1 MTLLK
6 YIQFNKTLLLSV
18 LIFLSFAIN
27 VKGQQSVLAQ
37 GEWVKMTFE
46 TSGVYRVDFTTLSEM
61 GIDPISIDPRNLA
74 IYGIEGGMLPQSNA
88 VNQPSDPT
96 EISIRVFGEND
107 GTFGP
112 EDYILFYVDSPHKD
126 YYNEY
131 YNQPRITQDE
141 LYDSYLSERQNVYDE
156 LSKDF
161 NLINVKKLVEITKF
175 DYNTIP
181 DTFTYDIEV
190 NKNFRYPNKKDR
202 NPLNIVNYNTV
213 NKKEHNIHFN
223 DVNADIS
230 DNESLQNGKCD
241 SKKIKECADKGK
253 VCNPDTGRCVAKLKP
268 KKNQEKFQE
277 PKEQEPGKVPD
288 EQEPKEQEPKEPGK
302 VPDEQEPKEPKELK
316 EQEPKE
322 PAEPGKDPDE
332 QEPKELKEQ
341 EPKETKEKLESKCN
355 DKKIKECADKGKV
368 CNPDT
373 GRCVAKLKPKK

>member
-1 MTLLK
+1 MTEYNLNYITTLL
-6 YIQFNKTLLLSV
+6 YDI
-18 LIFLSFAIN
+18 IN
-27 VKGQQSVLAQ
+27 
-37 GEWVKMTFE
+37 E
-46 TSGVYRVDFTTLSEM
+46 
-61 GIDPISIDPRNLA
+61 N
-74 IYGIEGGMLPQSNA
+74 
-88 VNQPSDPT
+88 T
-96 EISIRVFGEND
+96 EIEQKKRISNFNNAITEYYNKYD
-107 GTFGP
+107 NLNIKIK
-112 EDYILFYVDSPHKD
+112 DKKD

-202 NPLNIVNYNTV
+202 NPLNIVNYNTE

-241 SKKIKECADKGK
+241 SKKIKDCADKGK

-268 KKNQEKFQE
+268 KKNQEKFEE
-277 PKEQEPGKVPD
+277 PKEQEPKKEEPK
-288 EQEPKEQEPKEPGK
+288 EQEPKEQEPKE
-302 VPDEQEPKEPKELK
+302 QEPK

-322 PAEPGKDPDE
+322 QEPKE
-332 QEPKELKEQ
+332 QEPKKDEPKKDEPKEQ
-341 EPKETKEKLESKCN
+341 EPKETKEKLESKCS

>member
-1 MTLLK
+1 MTEYNLNYITTLL
-6 YIQFNKTLLLSV
+6 YDI
-18 LIFLSFAIN
+18 IN
-27 VKGQQSVLAQ
+27 
-37 GEWVKMTFE
+37 E
-46 TSGVYRVDFTTLSEM
+46 
-61 GIDPISIDPRNLA
+61 N
-74 IYGIEGGMLPQSNA
+74 
-88 VNQPSDPT
+88 T
-96 EISIRVFGEND
+96 EIEQKKRISNFNNAITEYYNKYD
-107 GTFGP
+107 NLNIKIK
-112 EDYILFYVDSPHKD
+112 DKKD

-288 EQEPKEQEPKEPGK
+288 EQEPKE
-302 VPDEQEPKEPKELK
+302 PKELK